1 MTDFKNNNTLHQG
14 AKSRIFTHAK
24 ALRNSMTEAE
34 NVLWNQL
41 RNSRLNGY
49 KFRRQHP
56 IKRFIADFYCHEAKL
71 VIEIDGEIHHEP
83 RNKEHDDGRT
93 YELQESDIRVIRFT
107 NQEILNSMSM
117 VLNNIH
123 IAIQQSLS
131 LHK

>member
-56 IKRFIADFYCHEAKL
+56 IYRFIADFYCHEARL
-71 VIEIDGEIHHEP
+71 IVEIDGEIHNEA

-93 YELQESDIRVIRFT
+93 FELQELDIRVIRFT
-107 NQEILNSMSM
+107 NQEIFNSIDM
-117 VLNNIH
+117 VLNTIH
-123 IAIQQSLS
+123 SAIEQSLP
-131 LHK
+131 LGE